1 MSALQTTAT
10 PATVA
15 AKEAA
20 RKAARDAAAARA
32 AAAAA
37 EERKLLGTRRQF
49 GRLMAPEQ
57 ERLDAARRVLR
68 QDGWSIGR

>member
-1 MSALQTTAT
+1 MGSFLRKKAPLQTQWGLM
-10 PATVA
+10 PSLVLSA
-15 AKEAA
+15 A
-20 RKAARDAAAARA
+20 A

-49 GRLMAPEQ
+49 GRRTAPEQ
-57 ERLDAARRVLR
+57 KRLEAARRTLR

>member
-10 PATVA
+10 PATLA
-15 AKEAA
+15 AKEAE
-20 RKAARDAAAARA
+20 RKAARMAAVDRA
-32 AAAAA
+32 TKAAA

>member
-49 GRLMAPEQ
+49 GRLTAPEQ
-57 ERLDAARRVLR
+57 KRLEAARRTLR